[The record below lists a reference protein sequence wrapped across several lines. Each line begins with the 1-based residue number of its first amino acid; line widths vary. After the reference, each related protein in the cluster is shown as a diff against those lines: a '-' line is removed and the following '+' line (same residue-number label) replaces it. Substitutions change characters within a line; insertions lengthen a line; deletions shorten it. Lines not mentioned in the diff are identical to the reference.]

1 MFTGLVEDIGT
12 VRSIA
17 RRGQYARIV
26 IDTDLD
32 DIACGDSVSVDG
44 VCQTVVECSAAG
56 FAVDSLTETLAK
68 TSLSRRAAGDRVNLE
83 RAVRADTRL
92 GGHIVQ
98 GHVAAAVPV
107 IEIRREQENTFLV
120 VELPTGLSSECVL
133 EGSIAVDG
141 VSLTIARVAGPRIT
155 INVIPETMRR
165 TTLGEKSS
173 GELVNIET
181 DILGRYVRRLVERTL
196 GTRSHA
202 PAGGLSEAQLS
213 EWGFMGEG

>member
-12 VRSIA
+12 IRSVV
-17 RRGQYARIV
+17 RRGEYARIV
-26 IDTDLD
+26 IASRLD
-32 DIACGDSVSVDG
+32 DISRGDSVSVDG
-44 VCQTVVECSAAG
+44 VCQTVVERSAVG
-56 FAVDSLTETLAK
+56 FAVDSLAETLSK
-68 TSLSRRAAGDRVNLE
+68 TTLGRLVAGDCVNLE

-107 IEIRREQENTFLV
+107 IETRREQENTFLV
-120 VELPTGLSSECVL
+120 VELPRGLTSECVL

-141 VSLTIARVAGPRIT
+141 VSLTIARVAGRRIT

-165 TTLGEKSS
+165 TTLGGKST

-181 DILGRYVRRLVERTL
+181 DILGRYVRRLVERIL
-196 GTRSHA
+196 GSASGT
-202 PAGGLSEAQLS
+202 PPGGLSKARLA
-213 EWGFMGEG
+213 EWGFVGEG